1 MIEVEQISG
10 IGEFV
15 KTVEK
20 DGESTREVYAVPDG
34 KAFLVVRAKT
44 YEVRSDKKLGDKLRE
59 DYESVMES
67 RYFGRN
73 GLEIVPS
80 GQLSDD
86 EVADLVRL
94 SYNLTK
100 ELGENA

>member
-1 MIEVEQISG
+1 MDVAKISG
-10 IGEFV
+10 IGEFT
-15 KTVEK
+15 KTIEK
-20 DGESTREVYAVPDG
+20 DGEVTREVYAVPDG

-44 YEVRSDKKLGDKLRE
+44 YEVRSDRKLADKLRE

-73 GLEIVPS
+73 GLEIVPC
-80 GQLSDD
+80 GQLPED
-86 EVADLVRL
+86 EVEDLIRL

-100 ELGENA
+100 ELEEDA